1 MINSIE
7 CNLQSLSNAQCGG
20 SSCIDCVRS
29 TAWGGGGSLSAS
41 RPDEFVQSG
50 NQKEKKLST
59 AKKFGIAAGI
69 LVIGGIIAAAVL
81 GKGKKINI
89 SPEQSAKLKELVSL
103 GKLDE
108 KYLEIFKSTE
118 HLSGDKFIK
127 EVYNK
132 ISKMMGYENCA
143 PKLHIIHG
151 YSASGSNTGVI
162 SVSTKAFDTK
172 AKQFS
177 TIRHELE
184 HFRQHEM
191 IYRAFGKDAYI
202 EAKTAPAIEKL
213 RLNEDYCKSEIGKTF
228 KELSEQELTVYK
240 NGVAKSIEEKI
251 KTLEKILKSKGKI
264 NQGTP
269 EYAEAQIYLEA
280 TKNYKTPTM
289 VLGKDATPE
298 YVNELKNTN
307 PEKFKLAQQLLREYD
322 NNILEKTAYTQG
334 TIIKDMYELFLS
346 VIKP

>member
-1 MINSIE
+1 MSIQPVSYANANNLNYIN
-7 CNLQSLSNAQCGG
+7 
-20 SSCIDCVRS
+20 
-29 TAWGGGGSLSAS
+29 
-41 RPDEFVQSG
+41 FG
-50 NQKEKKLST
+50 NQNNRNINTDYSTQPYPQDSVELNGRKKGLST
-59 AKKFGIAAGI
+59 GWKVGIGAGV
-69 LVIGGIIAAAVL
+69 LVLGGIIAAAVL
-81 GKGKKINI
+81 SKGKKINI
-89 SPEQSAKLKELVSL
+89 SPEQSAKLKELVSS

-143 PKLHIIHG
+143 PKLRIIHG
-151 YSASGSNTGVI
+151 YSASGSNSGVI

-191 IYRAFGKDAYI
+191 IYRAFGKDAFI
-202 EAKTAPAIEKL
+202 EARTAPSIERL
-213 RLNEDYCKSEIGKTF
+213 RLNEDYCKSVFGKTF
-228 KELSEQELTVYK
+228 KELSEQELTTYK
-240 NGVAKSIEEKI
+240 NSVAKEIEEKT
-251 KTLEKILKSKGKI
+251 KKFEKLLKSKGKI
-264 NQGTP
+264 NQGTAD
-269 EYAEAQIYLEA
+269 YAEAKKYLEA
-280 TKNYKTPTM
+280 AKNYKTPTM

-298 YVNELKNTN
+298 YLEELKKTN
-307 PEKFKLAQQLLREYD
+307 PEKYKLAQQLFREYD
-322 NNILEKTAYTQG
+322 NNILEKTAQTQG

-346 VIKP
+346 VIKA

>member
-1 MINSIE
+1 M
-7 CNLQSLSNAQCGG
+7 
-20 SSCIDCVRS
+20 
-29 TAWGGGGSLSAS
+29 GGGGNSLAAS
-41 RPDEFVQSG
+41 RPDEFIKQD
-50 NQKEKKLST
+50 KKDEKKGLST
-59 AKKFGIAAGI
+59 GQKTGIVASVLA
-69 LVIGGIIAAAVL
+69 LGGIITAAVL
-81 GKGKKINI
+81 SKGKKINI
-89 SPEQSAKLKELVSL
+89 SPEQSAKLQELVNA

-108 KYLEIFKSTE
+108 KYLEIFKNTE

-127 EVYNK
+127 EVYNN

-143 PKLHIIHG
+143 PKLRIIHR
-151 YSASGSNTGVI
+151 YSSSSSSSGVI

-202 EAKTAPAIEKL
+202 EAKAAPSIERL
-213 RLNEDYCKSEIGKTF
+213 RLNDDYCKSKFGKTF
-228 KELSEQELTVYK
+228 KELSEQELTAYK
-240 NGVAKSIEEKI
+240 KELTKEIEDKSE
-251 KTLEKILKSKGKI
+251 TLENILKNKGKI

-280 TKNYKTPTM
+280 TKNYKTPAM
-289 VLGKDATPE
+289 VLGKYATPE